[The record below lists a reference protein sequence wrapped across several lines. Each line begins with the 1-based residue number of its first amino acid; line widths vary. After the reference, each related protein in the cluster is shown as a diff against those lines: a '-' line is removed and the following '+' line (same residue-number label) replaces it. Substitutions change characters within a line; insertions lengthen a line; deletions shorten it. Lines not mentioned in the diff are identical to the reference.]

1 MADFNTRNLIYTI
14 VNDDQADAVV
24 DAVLEAVKNNELE
37 AFGKMFITDIV
48 EAVDLTTGERGI
60 KAL

>member
-1 MADFNTRNLIYTI
+1 MIYTI
-14 VNDDQADAVV
+14 VNDDQTDAVI
-24 DAVLEAVKNNELE
+24 DAVLDAVKDQDIE
-37 AFGKMFITDIV
+37 AFGKMFVTNIE